1 MGRFMCC
8 GIATKISINSKVS
21 IKENKEDI
29 LNRIKCVFDLKYYD
43 IVEDD
48 SDKHICLY
56 LKEDIFNKELKDLLR
71 ELAEIKSFWWSMYE
85 NFEAIERKYNDSD
98 REKKQK
104 VIDYLDNNFNS
115 YVEKEQEQDERNDY
129 TYFFENRQ
137 STLIGYENYFY
148 CTDMCDDTLFN
159 DNLDDDYDIL
169 EVSPSYLSLY
179 MDVPKTYSENIYST
193 LRFLNHFLRTS
204 LKSNLRNTLIFG
216 LLE

>member
-1 MGRFMCC
+1 MVRFMCC

-115 YVEKEQEQDERNDY
+115 YVEKEQELSNAEECLNAAKKFTEFWEEKKLHNQSQQEYLGKIGLEISRMKEGSIALVNQVTTISKMRIFDPRNLKGVLSGISLSEENMEKINQKLQD
-129 TYFFENRQ
+129 
-137 STLIGYENYFY
+137 
-148 CTDMCDDTLFN
+148 
-159 DNLDDDYDIL
+159 
-169 EVSPSYLSLY
+169 LY
-179 MDVPKTYSENIYST
+179 VFK
-193 LRFLNHFLRTS
+193 
-204 LKSNLRNTLIFG
+204 
-216 LLE
+216 